1 MVVRAL
7 LDSDHKVAMLT
18 GDALLTSLH
27 VARQVGICSLSE
39 SNNNNSSDGTG
50 AAGGSSGR
58 GDSGATG
65 ACGGVNNLRLPLTLV
80 GVEAGVVCPLP
91 VYLPSNDTTTTG
103 ALYTTGTIL

>member
-39 SNNNNSSDGTG
+39 SNNNNNSDGTG
-50 AAGGSSGR
+50 GGASDGTSGR
-58 GDSGATG
+58 GNVASA
-65 ACGGVNNLRLPLTLV
+65 GGVNNLRLPLTLV
-80 GVEAGVVCPLP
+80 GVEAGVVCPLS